1 MDRFFS
7 KLDLR
12 DIKIDPERSRFSPD
26 DDSVIDSEVDGATN
40 GSRRAGRI

>member
-12 DIKIDPERSRFSPD
+12 DIKIDPERSRFSPTM
-26 DDSVIDSEVDGATN
+26 SSEIASEVDGATN
-40 GSRRAGRI
+40 GSTDAPVA

>member
-12 DIKIDPERSRFSPD
+12 DIKIDPTRSRFLPD
-26 DDSVIDSEVDGATN
+26 EESSEEPEAKAE
-40 GSRRAGRI
+40 GSEASH